1 MQPGPVALSELAQ
14 IAQEA
19 HDATGLSKS
28 AAAERL
34 GVSRGAYGNALNG
47 LPSMD
52 ALRMRIIEAF
62 SPYRV
67 EGPKYELVKKG
78 EAEG

>member
-1 MQPGPVALSELAQ
+1 MQTGPLNLDDLPAL
-14 IAQEA
+14 AQEA

-34 GVSRGAYGNALNG
+34 GVSRGSYGNALNG